1 MSWFS
6 RSTIVSFLL
15 VALVMFPVQSK
26 AVTLYELLEQVV
38 IDHDL
43 IEAAQARKGAA
54 DQVVRQSRGEWYP
67 HVSALANA
75 GREHINPPGDRSS
88 TNENRN
94 TQTLRA
100 TQLVYDF
107 GRTGSGISRSKAG
120 LEKSEAELTATRQ
133 DIILRGVTAYLDVYR
148 HAQRLNLAL
157 ESEQRIVDLTGIEET
172 LVERGAG
179 LASDVLQA
187 KSQLAGARALR
198 IRAEGQL
205 NNAMNRFRTV
215 FGYYLSDEQIKEMVL
230 PSRPVDY
237 IPVTSDEALVM
248 AGENS
253 VDLYLAAMDIEM
265 ARHEIKFR
273 ESNYY
278 PRLHLVGELK
288 RKRNDSGISGTRRE
302 SLGMVELSWD
312 IFSGGRDMAAVS
324 EARYNLTEFEKRRD
338 DMDQVVQERVLIA
351 WQNLLT
357 SRENARYLRDQA
369 NIMEEF
375 LELAKR
381 ERRLGTRS
389 LLDVLNGEVTHLNA
403 LSNAI
408 SADIDQDLAIYNML
422 YAMGMLE
429 LDVLR

>member
-1 MSWFS
+1 MKLFF
-6 RSTIVSFLL
+6 RIPLGLL
-15 VALVMFPVQSK
+15 VLVLPFLFSSPVLGQ
-26 AVTLYELLEQVV
+26 TLYQMLERVV
-38 IDHDL
+38 IDHNL
-43 IEAAQARKGAA
+43 IDAAEARKSAT
-54 DQVVRQSRGEWYP
+54 DQAVRQARGEWYP
-67 HVSALANA
+67 HVSALANV

-88 TNENRN
+88 TDKNRN

-107 GRTGSGISRSKAG
+107 DRAGSGIRRAKAS

-148 HAQRLNLAL
+148 HAKRLNLAK

-187 KSQLAGARALR
+187 KSQLAGARALK

-215 FGYYLSDEQIKEMVL
+215 FGHSLSDEQIKEMVL

-248 AGENS
+248 ADENS
-253 VDLYLAAMDIEM
+253 IDLYLAAMDIEM
-265 ARHEIKFR
+265 ARHEIQFR

-288 RKRNDSGISGTRRE
+288 RKENDSGISGTRRE

-312 IFSGGRDMAAVS
+312 LFSGGKDMAAVS
-324 EARYNLTEFEKRRD
+324 EARYTLTEFEKRRD
-338 DMDQVVQERVLIA
+338 DLDHMVQERVLIA
-351 WQNLLT
+351 WQNLIT
-357 SRENARYLRDQA
+357 SKENARYLRDQA